1 MANAEQLTGGAN
13 LMAVMGF
20 EPDKQIDVAMLINA
34 RQLQNIS
41 ESLLDVYPKSTVV
54 GKRVTKVQELLQ
66 HLKVKEAAGILEDIL
81 LHSKGNAEMKTF
93 FDELIKREKQF
104 AEDTMHDLRRG
115 EIPEYILQVP
125 SISK

>member
-1 MANAEQLTGGAN
+1 
-13 LMAVMGF
+13 MAVMGF

-115 EIPEYILQVP
+115 EILEYILQVP